1 MRSIKKIIIYLIIS
15 LVILLGLTVVDYIFV
30 KSKNTFPRIAI
41 KEENKK
47 DDAVVY
53 RTLLYK
59 LYYCTSNGSKEI
71 VGYSDSFECPRKYK
85 FENGMYANLLGFNI
99 KEEDVVYMNYNNIYT
114 RDMIDIMST
123 PTDVSNAKYVVN
135 EYMSK
140 QYKVITNVNDN
151 ALETSANTKKYSI
164 IAFKEYDGKN
174 WNYNTNKLYCLYENG
189 YYSLYN
195 NGKCSMNNGSLKMSA
210 TWCSLYK
217 NSALVY
223 NEDAKKLCN

>member
-71 VGYSDSFECPRKYK
+71 V
-85 FENGMYANLLGFNI
+85 L
-99 KEEDVVYMNYNNIYT
+99 
-114 RDMIDIMST
+114 
-123 PTDVSNAKYVVN
+123 
-135 EYMSK
+135 
-140 QYKVITNVNDN
+140 NV
-151 ALETSANTKKYSI
+151 LE
-164 IAFKEYDGKN
+164 
-174 WNYNTNKLYCLYENG
+174 NTNSKMACMLIYLDLILKKKMLYI
-189 YYSLYN
+189 
-195 NGKCSMNNGSLKMSA
+195 
-210 TWCSLYK
+210 
-217 NSALVY
+217 
-223 NEDAKKLCN
+223 